1 MLGNSKKIKKQI
13 MNDNLLNKITPFI
26 KLARY
31 DKPVGFMLL
40 FWPCMWSL
48 LLYSLYI
55 EQLAPISFF
64 HSFFIGSIIMRGAGC
79 TWNDFLDKEYDK
91 NVIRTKDRP
100 LASNKIKT
108 INAMVLLVQLLI
120 GLLIL
125 IQFNKLTIIFGLPCF
140 DTCFYLSINEK
151 DNLVAPSFFRYHI

>member
-1 MLGNSKKIKKQI
+1 MG
-13 MNDNLLNKITPFI
+13 DTLLNKITPFI
-26 KLARY
+26 QLARY

-55 EQLAPISFF
+55 EQLAPIRFF
-64 HSFFIGSIIMRGAGC
+64 ILFFIGSIIMRGAGC

-91 NVIRTKDRP
+91 DVIRTKDRP

-108 INAMVLLVQLLI
+108 INAMVFLLVQLLI
-120 GLLIL
+120 GLLIPVSYTH
-125 IQFNKLTIIFGLPCF
+125 LTLP
-140 DTCFYLSINEK
+140 TK
-151 DNLVAPSFFRYHI
+151 A